1 MSTLILTAPLASTS
15 APALNKSMAMSLWP
29 MRDTSWRGVHPVY
42 KGAIIPSRED
52 ENEKYWQ
59 PVCSYVIF
67 HFDIS
72 SCLDQHH
79 GNFFTSSSTSI
90 VKWCPTILQGSLWAE
105 AAQCPALALTLRS
118 ITGDL
123 PVRPHIVRL
132 TWPLSPVG
140 ASWDRIFLTS
150 ACFLCLAAFRSL
162 CQAQAVG
169 WSLTWP
175 TCKGTHLT

>member
-169 WSLTWP
+169 WSLT
-175 TCKGTHLT
+175 